1 MGTDILNLAMDQM
14 LMDGATSAARI
25 AVVDA
30 DNEEAVIRFHERN
43 VFFTSLFSYI
53 HSTYQD
59 SKTEAAPPSPCCETF
74 LVHCDLKR

>member
-43 VFFTSLFSYI
+43 GFVTSLWAERQAT
-53 HSTYQD
+53 HQD